1 MLLYVC
7 TSVSGKGAGLGNLDV
22 TVNGGRVSSHVSAMS
37 GANESESSYE
47 CSFIPHEEGRC
58 RVDVKFNGEK
68 VPHSPWFVEVRN
80 TYWHHPSDHK

>member
-1 MLLYVC
+1 MQLYVC

-37 GANESESSYE
+37 ADSESYE

-68 VPHSPWFVEVRN
+68 VPHSPWFVEV
-80 TYWHHPSDHK
+80 SEG